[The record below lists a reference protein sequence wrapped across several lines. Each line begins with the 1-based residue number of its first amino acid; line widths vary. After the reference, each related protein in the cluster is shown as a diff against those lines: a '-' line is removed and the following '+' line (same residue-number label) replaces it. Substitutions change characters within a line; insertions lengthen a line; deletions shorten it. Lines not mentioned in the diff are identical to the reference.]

1 MLDYP
6 DFPIPAYLEV
16 GEGDRFAS
24 VEEVLDDP
32 KLAGEALEQLNGRDL
47 DHHERKWLSRRLREA
62 VL

>member
-24 VEEVLDDP
+24 VEEVLDDS

-47 DHHERKWLSRRLREA
+47 DHRERKWLARKLREA
-62 VL
+62 VV

>member
-6 DFPIPAYLEV
+6 NFPIPAYLEV

-47 DHHERKWLSRRLREA
+47 DHHERK
-62 VL
+62 

>member
-16 GEGDRFAS
+16 GGGDRFVS
-24 VEEVLDDP
+24 VEEALDDP

-47 DHHERKWLSRRLREA
+47 DHRTKKWLSRRLREA
-62 VL
+62 VV